1 MVVVIYLAVLAA
13 AFFFLIVLP
22 QRRRMTAHR
31 ALMAA
36 LAPGDDVVTTGG
48 LYGTIRALDERTIDL
63 EIAPGVVV
71 TLARGAVAGLTR
83 PELPPADDEVG

>member
-1 MVVVIYLAVLAA
+1 MIVVIYLLVLVA

-31 ALMAA
+31 ALMDA
-36 LAPGDDVVTTGG
+36 LAVGDEVVTTGG
-48 LYGTIRALDERTIDL
+48 LHGRVRALADATLEL

-71 TLARGAVAGLTR
+71 TLARGAISSRILA
-83 PELPPADDEVG
+83 PAADDGAAA